1 MPEQGQPAGPQG
13 RFPATA
19 HGWGRASRAELDV
32 GVPHFRCGVRHA
44 RSGSAVLPVLT
55 AAGLSA
61 GYRGRLVL
69 HDVNLE
75 FGAGL
80 HLLLGPNGAGKTTL
94 LRVLA
99 GVLPPAAGHAL
110 VSGRDPSTDASAKT
124 AVGVSSHRAALAPR
138 LSVADNLYYWARIL
152 AVPPSSRRRCVEQA
166 LEILDL
172 GSVAGQ
178 RAGSLS
184 RGQAQRVSLARAL
197 VNDPPV
203 LLLDEPLSGIDPSA
217 GAQVRRHLRA
227 LADTGRTLLVS
238 THELAEASGIGDDVT
253 VLQAGRV
260 LGQGDASALRSALA
274 GDGYRLRLRAS
285 GDLAGALP
293 RLGYPAGMTAP
304 DGAILVEV
312 PGDQAV
318 ERLVADLVAAG
329 IGIREVAPAASP
341 LEDLYLRLQEREPPH
356 DAS

>member
-1 MPEQGQPAGPQG
+1 MPEQGQPAGPQRRPLTAARGAG
-13 RFPATA
+13 RT
-19 HGWGRASRAELDV
+19 SRTELD
-32 GVPHFRCGVRHA
+32 GSAPPAHPGVRRA
-44 RSGSAVLPVLT
+44 RRSATLPVLK

-99 GVLPPAAGHAL
+99 GVLPPAAGRAF
-110 VSGRDPSTDASAKT
+110 VTGRDPYIDTSVKT
-124 AVGVSSHRAALAPR
+124 AVGVTSHRAALSPR
-138 LSVADNLYYWARIL
+138 LTVADNLYYWARIL
-152 AVPPSSRRRCVEQA
+152 AMPASSQRQCVEQA
-166 LEILDL
+166 LDLLGL
-172 GSVAGQ
+172 GSIAGQ

-197 VNDPPV
+197 VNDPLV
-203 LLLDEPLSGIDPSA
+203 LLLDEPLSGVDPST
-217 GAQVRRHLRA
+217 GAQMRRHLRA
-227 LADTGRTLLVS
+227 LADAGRTLLVS

-260 LGQGDASALRSALA
+260 RGHGDASALRSALA

-285 GDLAGALP
+285 GDLARALS
-293 RLGYPAGMTAP
+293 RLGYPAGTTAP

-312 PGDQAV
+312 PGDEAV
-318 ERLVADLVAAG
+318 ERLVADLVRAG
-329 IGIREVAPAASP
+329 VRIREVAPAVNP
-341 LEDLYLRLQEREPPH
+341 LEDLYLRLQRSEPTH